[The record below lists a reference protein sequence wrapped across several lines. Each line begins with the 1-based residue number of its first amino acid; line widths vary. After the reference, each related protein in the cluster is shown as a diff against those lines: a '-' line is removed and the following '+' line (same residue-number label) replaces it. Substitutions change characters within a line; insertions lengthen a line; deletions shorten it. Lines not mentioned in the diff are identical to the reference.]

1 VKISKEIKVGLL
13 VIFSSFI
20 LYIGFNFLKGNEV
33 FSSNNIYY
41 TIYSNSAGLNLS
53 NPILING
60 FSVGSVKDIKILKD
74 RNYSILV
81 VFEVKKDI
89 IINKKTIAKLITSD
103 LLGSRAIEL
112 IISKKGASLNN
123 HDTILGDIEQSL
135 KDVFISSTAPV
146 IDDINITVR
155 LINNFIN
162 KISNSK
168 INLIFYNIREI
179 TSNLKSII
187 FINKNNINVTVSNIA
202 KISNILANKENGIS
216 FFLSELN
223 KSVNKLNL
231 IFDKK
236 NKGTLIQLIYDESI
250 YYNFNK
256 VLIDLDKI
264 LVDFKKN
271 PNRYVSFSI
280 FGKNDKNLKK

>member
-1 VKISKEIKVGLL
+1 
-13 VIFSSFI
+13 
-20 LYIGFNFLKGNEV
+20 
-33 FSSNNIYY
+33 
-41 TIYSNSAGLNLS
+41 
-53 NPILING
+53 
-60 FSVGSVKDIKILKD
+60 VGSVKDIKILKD